1 MKPIARPVYLDLL
14 RIHLPLPGWVSI
26 LHRVSGVLL
35 FLAVPL
41 GVWVLS
47 RSLSD
52 EAGFLRMLD
61 WATRPPVKLLLLLAV
76 WAFAHHLCA
85 GVRHL
90 ALDIHWGVNLKPARQ
105 SSLAGML
112 AAGLVTLLAVWKL
125 FA

>member
-61 WATRPPVKLLLLLAV
+61 WATRPPVNCCCCLRYG
-76 WAFAHHLCA
+76 HSRIIC
-85 GVRHL
+85 VRVC
-90 ALDIHWGVNLKPARQ
+90 DIWRSISTGA
-105 SSLAGML
+105 
-112 AAGLVTLLAVWKL
+112 
-125 FA
+125 